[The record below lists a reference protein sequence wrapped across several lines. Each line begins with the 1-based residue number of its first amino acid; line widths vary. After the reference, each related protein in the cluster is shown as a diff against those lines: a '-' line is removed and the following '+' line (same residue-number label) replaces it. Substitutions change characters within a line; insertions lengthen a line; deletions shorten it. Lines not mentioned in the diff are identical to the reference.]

1 VDDEMPTD
9 PKPATNE
16 PPTERRH
23 ATPADGF
30 ITIEQLMEE
39 QGITGPPDFDS
50 WPVFPPLPEVDG
62 Y

>member
-1 VDDEMPTD
+1 MPND
-9 PKPATNE
+9 PKPASE
-16 PPTERRH
+16 EHPTERQG
-23 ATPADGF
+23 AMPSDGF
-30 ITIEQLMEE
+30 VPTEQLMEE